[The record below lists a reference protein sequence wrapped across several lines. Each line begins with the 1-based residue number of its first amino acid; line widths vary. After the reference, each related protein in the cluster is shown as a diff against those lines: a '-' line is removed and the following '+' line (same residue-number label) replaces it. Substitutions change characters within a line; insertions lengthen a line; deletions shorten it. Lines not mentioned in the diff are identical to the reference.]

1 MALAILRLDD
11 SDTSGPG
18 GRHSL
23 IVDTGTSTHYRIHL
37 GKEIRREDEFVL
49 LDGPYWSSPLQVNPQ
64 AGRHLDTRT
73 RFALDASLVTEP
85 ATLAQLETMRA
96 PDGRGPAWSRPLR
109 LPGYRLARPARELTM
124 TLSAWPA
131 ATPALAPPR
140 MVPLRSAAETF
151 SRPASIADLI
161 GSIVGQAAP
170 IVADLINKTPATTP
184 ADTSIASLLGNLL
197 RSILGAMAHDSA
209 ATPTGGPATPAPPPT
224 TAAPVTAGAPAAATP
239 LPADA
244 PVPAAAVPP
253 AATAR
258 PASIELHTINRFAPY
273 ARPMIFGLDDALI
286 GALAAPVLSNLI
298 GPIVSSLPQL
308 LNAAN
313 QQKLARQAMTNKQ
326 IADLLSQ
333 VDRTTLMQQL
343 LFAQNM
349 PVNPGVTFPDL
360 AALSALLAAGA
371 SAPAPAGTPAF
382 AGPASLA
389 AAPAAA
395 GPAPIASK
403 ALLTMVTGPSIT
415 RLGAPRIVF
424 AREQTPT
431 WRFRLDAGA
440 TAPPTPLPRAILH
453 ICVRE
458 PGGAQDLITRTERL
472 TGLTPGSEIKVALT
486 ASEYTALP
494 ADTDLEVLASLR
506 WRASKGTYQST
517 CSQTVVAASRVQ
529 VRDRGDLVGSPVELT
544 DMNRFRSFWNKVW
557 SSQPTADDANPL
569 WGVDVAMRYSV
580 VITPGGRG
588 NGLMEARL
596 KEQPA
601 DDGLR
606 ATTRGRLK
614 SGIEIDAAELNKLL
628 PMWPGEAP
636 LSADDLAAFTAP
648 GWRAGQG
655 GDAVTDV
662 RMEGKRG
669 TRGALWVVP
678 VLKLRA
684 FTLASASD
692 VDPYGQ
698 ITATGDRPVHFP
710 VVESVRILG
719 LGSLREHDE
728 QGDTAD
734 VGSAETPAQYRFD
747 AYDVI
752 VNQLVGL
759 DPAQPLPK
767 AQG

>member
-11 SDTSGPG
+11 SDTSGPDG
-18 GRHSL
+18 GHSL

-37 GKEIRREDEFVL
+37 GKEVRREDGFVL
-49 LDGPYWSSPLQVNPQ
+49 LDSPYWSSPLQVNPQ
-64 AGRHLDTRT
+64 AGRHMDTRT
-73 RFALDASLVTEP
+73 RFTLATSVVTEP
-85 ATLAQLETMRA
+85 ATVAQLETMRH

-109 LPGYRLARPARELTM
+109 LPGYRPTRELTM

-131 ATPALAPPR
+131 ATPALVPPR
-140 MVPLRSAAETF
+140 MVPLRSAEETF

-161 GSIVGQAAP
+161 GSIVDQAAP
-170 IVADLINKTPATTP
+170 LVADLMNKGPTVSP
-184 ADTSIASLLGNLL
+184 ADTSIASLFGNLL
-197 RSILGAMAHDSA
+197 RSILSAMAHDKPSS
-209 ATPTGGPATPAPPPT
+209 PTGPATTAPPPT
-224 TAAPVTAGAPAAATP
+224 MSAAAVPVTAGAI
-239 LPADA
+239 
-244 PVPAAAVPP
+244 PVPAAAAPP
-253 AATAR
+253 TPAMAG
-258 PASIELHTINRFAPY
+258 PASIELHTVNRFVPY
-273 ARPMIFGLDDALI
+273 AQPMIFGLDDAVI
-286 GALAAPVLSNLI
+286 GALAAPILSSLI

-349 PVNPGVTFPDL
+349 PVNPGVTSPDL
-360 AALSALLAAGA
+360 SALGALLAAGA
-371 SAPAPAGTPAF
+371 SAPSPAGTPAF
-382 AGPASLA
+382 AGPASIDA
-389 AAPAAA
+389 PPAAA
-395 GPAPIASK
+395 SDTPIASK
-403 ALLTMVTGPSIT
+403 ALLAMVTGPPVT

-424 AREQTPT
+424 AREQSPT

-440 TAPPTPLPRAILH
+440 TAPTTPLPRAILH

-458 PGGAQDLITRTERL
+458 PGGAQDLMARTERL

-486 ASEYTALP
+486 ANEFGALP
-494 ADTDLEVLASLR
+494 ADTDLEVLACLR
-506 WRASKGTYQST
+506 WRGRKGTYQST
-517 CSQTVVAASRVQ
+517 CAQTIVVASRVQ
-529 VRDRGDLVGSPVELT
+529 VRDRGGLVGSPVELT

-557 SSQPTADDANPL
+557 YSQGSADEANPL
-569 WGVDVAMRYSV
+569 WGLVAALRYSV

-588 NGLMEARL
+588 NGLMAARL

-601 DDGLR
+601 EDGLR

-614 SGIEIDAAELNKLL
+614 SGIEIDVAELNKLL
-628 PMWPGEAP
+628 PLWPGEAP

-648 GWRAGQG
+648 GWRAAQG
-655 GDAVTDV
+655 GDAVTDI

-678 VLKLRA
+678 VVKLRA

-698 ITATGDRPVHFP
+698 VVATTDRPVHFP
-710 VVESVRILG
+710 VVESVRVLG

-728 QGDTAD
+728 RGAAD
-734 VGSAETPAQYRFD
+734 VGSADAPAQYRFD
-747 AYDVI
+747 GYDVI